1 MVRENEYHL
10 HVEIHEPRTFTRR
23 LESSVREEARAAIF
37 RNRQLAEDQR
47 KAVRKEKLAKQA
59 QWQAKHKKKAA
70 KAARKAIERAKPA
83 PKPAPQ
89 FKQWHAYRA
98 NMPGAEFYRT
108 REWVDL
114 RYRVLVK
121 FGAQCQCCGASRKD
135 GTVLHVDHIKPRSKY
150 PALEL
155 VEENLQVLCEACNI
169 GKSNTAETDWR

>member
-1 MVRENEYHL
+1 METR
-10 HVEIHEPRTFTRR
+10 EPRTFTKR
-23 LESSVREEARAAIF
+23 LDKSIREEARAAIF
-37 RNRQLAEDQR
+37 RARQKKEDD
-47 KAVRKEKLAKQA
+47 AKSARRAKIERDA
-59 QWQAKHKKKAA
+59 QWQRKHEKKVA

-98 NMPGAEFYRT
+98 NMPSAQFYRT

-169 GKSNTAETDWR
+169 GKSNTTETDWR